1 MTADSGNTSVLVP
14 QPLSD
19 ELEQLVQEA
28 VSIDV
33 KELLAEDGLPELDER
48 TGRPKVLK
56 AYVVHADPKMTVV
69 PNFLSDE
76 EIKHLLELSEDYWVQ
91 SMVGTG
97 VYKTN
102 DESKDLQNKP
112 SPNRTSYS
120 CMLRSSQTDLVRDV
134 EFRLA
139 QLAGI
144 QVDYLERLN
153 MVRYEPGQLFNRHH
167 DGRFRPKTVF
177 VYLNDLPE
185 NAGGETFFPNLGIK
199 FVPRKGCAV
208 MWSNV
213 LGPGV
218 DDERTIHQGLPP
230 RTGIKFGVN
239 CFFNDKPIKQM
250 EAARISQEEDGLR
263 ARAARLGCKTFDPEQ
278 LFRDDVRELL
288 PGQIRAF
295 SLNQEPKLS
304 VIPGFLNEDE
314 ASALAAM
321 TQPAESRPV
330 IDESCFARI
339 EQKMALVAGLPQV
352 NMEPLKGAQDEV
364 LIEEFF
370 KKGDILKAAD
380 CYYHTI
386 VYCRDLTQNPQYYP
400 DLKHTQEQRQSSKD
414 LCESVFTNLA
424 LCQLK
429 YAATFGTTASE
440 ERTKVLKEGAKSA
453 SEALKLN
460 PKNAKAL
467 FRRAA
472 ATASLAQGNSNN
484 EEAQQLC
491 LEARADFLQ
500 VIEVDP
506 QNREA
511 RVELKAVQELVKALK
526 REEAEGEKKGWL
538 RAEAA
543 PWLQV
548 NGATKCVVHMR
559 CSTVAAEGSHS
570 APVTLSFILGD
581 PDMHE
586 GFHVAVKSMTVG
598 EVASFT
604 FSPSRFRATGSL
616 VKLLPSTKEAQA
628 KPSVWEI
635 TFLKYVTWEDLD
647 CKGQRL
653 RKIHSEGYGPFPEHL
668 AEIFVHWKVVG
679 PDNSLLHSSRYT
691 LSMGADS
698 GMSQV
703 EDEDKP
709 APSYVLGEGAWEPIS
724 TLCRSLRQGG
734 AGELWMRCL
743 PAMPVQESLGNG
755 MDASAQLSMMLN
767 KAKEGAS
774 QDSLEHCVVRVELEK
789 VVPPLAGP
797 SDARWEGPSSV
808 VQERFRAAQLLEKG
822 DENAALAR
830 LRRVAAW
837 CPQLSAS
844 EGASVSRDLGEARS
858 GIGWILAC
866 RAAPILDSGSVTS
879 DLIALAKKDLAEAEA
894 HCKWLEVNHPDLAGT
909 RLLRSK
915 ILLALDDDF
924 AGAHEQLLEAQRSAP
939 DNKTVQLSARHL
951 ESRRT

>member
-1 MTADSGNTSVLVP
+1 LTS
-14 QPLSD
+14 
-19 ELEQLVQEA
+19 A
-28 VSIDV
+28 G
-33 KELLAEDGLPELDER
+33 DG
-48 TGRPKVLK
+48 GK
-56 AYVVHADPKMTVV
+56 
-69 PNFLSDE
+69 
-76 EIKHLLELSEDYWVQ
+76 W
-91 SMVGTG
+91 
-97 VYKTN
+97 
-102 DESKDLQNKP
+102 
-112 SPNRTSYS
+112 
-120 CMLRSSQTDLVRDV
+120 
-134 EFRLA
+134 
-139 QLAGI
+139 
-144 QVDYLERLN
+144 
-153 MVRYEPGQLFNRHH
+153 
-167 DGRFRPKTVF
+167 
-177 VYLNDLPE
+177 
-185 NAGGETFFPNLGIK
+185 
-199 FVPRKGCAV
+199 
-208 MWSNV
+208 
-213 LGPGV
+213 
-218 DDERTIHQGLPP
+218 
-230 RTGIKFGVN
+230 
-239 CFFNDKPIKQM
+239 
-250 EAARISQEEDGLR
+250 
-263 ARAARLGCKTFDPEQ
+263 
-278 LFRDDVRELL
+278 
-288 PGQIRAF
+288 
-295 SLNQEPKLS
+295 
-304 VIPGFLNEDE
+304 LNEDW
-314 ASALAAM
+314 
-321 TQPAESRPV
+321 
-330 IDESCFARI
+330 
-339 EQKMALVAGLPQV
+339 
-352 NMEPLKGAQDEV
+352 
-364 LIEEFF
+364 
-370 KKGDILKAAD
+370 
-380 CYYHTI
+380 
-386 VYCRDLTQNPQYYP
+386 
-400 DLKHTQEQRQSSKD
+400 
-414 LCESVFTNLA
+414 LCE
-424 LCQLK
+424 
-429 YAATFGTTASE
+429 
-440 ERTKVLKEGAKSA
+440 
-453 SEALKLN
+453 
-460 PKNAKAL
+460 
-467 FRRAA
+467 
-472 ATASLAQGNSNN
+472 
-484 EEAQQLC
+484 
-491 LEARADFLQ
+491 
-500 VIEVDP
+500 
-506 QNREA
+506 
-511 RVELKAVQELVKALK
+511 
-526 REEAEGEKKGWL
+526 
-538 RAEAA
+538 
-543 PWLQV
+543 

-598 EVASFT
+598 EVASFI

-635 TFLKYVTWEDLD
+635 TLLKYVTWEDLD

-668 AEIFVHWKVVG
+668 AEICVHWKVVG

-691 LSMGADS
+691 LSMGADN

-734 AGELWMRCL
+734 VGELWMRCL

-767 KAKEGAS
+767 KAKKGAS

-844 EGASVSRDLGEARS
+844 EAASVSRDHGEARS

-939 DNKTVQLSARHL
+939 DNKTVQEELRKVKIELRKLQELQSRAKVEEIRDGLKRARAEGSEAVREKAVLDLLRQMEGTRCSWETIMETRIGVELKCCQESCGEEAKRLCL
-951 ESRRT
+951 EILGRLKDESKEQRPMWEA